1 MKKDVRCDFDRDVW
15 CLFGLPIDNLTLEST
30 IQYICALS
38 ENKSDQ
44 ARVLSTININW
55 LILSLRDDSFRSSII
70 DSDICTIDGMP
81 LLWLAQS
88 LDLPMNSVV
97 TGSGLI
103 ERLFT
108 TPTPEHEKLSMYF
121 FGGESGVAKMA
132 SHRTN
137 QHAKQLTAVG
147 YQSPGFGALNEL
159 SQQEVLKLI
168 NQCRPDILLVALGAQ
183 KGQQWIYQ
191 NKESLDAKLVSHLG
205 ATINFIAGRVKRAP
219 KLFQK
224 LGLEWLWRIIVE
236 PKLISRYASDGCS
249 LSKIVFE
256 RFFTF
261 FKIKQLKKVTQHPN
275 VGASAYA
282 EYSPHETRIQING
295 DLTTKLDKSEVKKLF
310 MRGVLR
316 EKSVVIQ
323 FENTNYLDSSI
334 LGLLLLLA
342 KWQKRNDQT
351 LVLENV
357 NRSLDRFFRFHMMD
371 KSFEALGFG
380 WQKICIPQQQTCIN
394 DEQIKVDSSL

>member
-1 MKKDVRCDFDRDVW
+1 MKKDVRRDFDRDVW
-15 CLFGLPIDNLTLEST
+15 CLFGLPIDNLTLEHT
-30 IQYICALS
+30 IQRIHALS
-38 ENKSDQ
+38 RNESAQ
-44 ARVLSTININW
+44 AQVLSTININW
-55 LILSLRDDSFRSSII
+55 LILSLRDESFRLSII

-81 LLWLAQS
+81 LLWLAQG
-88 LDLPMNSVV
+88 LGLPMTSVV

-103 ERLFT
+103 ERLFAKS
-108 TPTPEHEKLSMYF
+108 TPEHEKLSMYL
-121 FGGESGVAKMA
+121 FGGELGVAEVA
-132 SHRTN
+132 NHRTN

-147 YQSPGFGALNEL
+147 YQSPGFGALSEL
-159 SQQEVLKLI
+159 SQRIVLERI
-168 NQCRPDILLVALGAQ
+168 NKCQPDILLVALGAQ

-191 NKESLDAKLVSHLG
+191 NKQSLDVKLVSHLG

-236 PKLISRYASDGCS
+236 PKLIFRYISDGCS
-249 LSKIVFE
+249 LLKIIFE
-256 RFFTF
+256 RIFTV
-261 FKIKQLKKVTQHPN
+261 FKITQLRKGTQQAN

-282 EYSPHETRIQING
+282 EDSPHETRIHFNG
-295 DLTTKLDKSEVKKLF
+295 DLTTPLNKEEVSELF
-310 MRGVLR
+310 IRSVLR
-316 EKSVVIQ
+316 EKSIVIQ
-323 FENTNYLDSSI
+323 FENTNYLDNSI
-334 LGLLLLLA
+334 LGLLLVLA
-342 KWQKRNDQT
+342 KWQKRNDRA

-357 NRSLDRFFRFHMMD
+357 NRSLDQFFRFHMMD